1 MKKKYA
7 RFIDEFNIEYL
18 DKPYVKYEVEKEV
31 EDEKGNIQKVMQ
43 MTTFAN
49 PTEEQIKNAG
59 YKEVVQGETIPE
71 YDENTHYLEQRY
83 IDGDVITIGY
93 VVVEYVLP
101 EEVMEIK
108 EEELI

>member
-18 DKPYVKYEVEKEV
+18 DKPYVKYEVEKEI
-31 EDEKGNIQKVMQ
+31 EDEEGNKQKVMQ

-59 YKEVVQGETIPE
+59 YKEVVQDETIPE

-93 VVVEYVLP
+93 VAVEYVLP
-101 EEVMEIK
+101 EEIMEIK

>member
-18 DKPYVKYEVEKEV
+18 DKPYVKYEVEKEI
-31 EDEKGNIQKVMQ
+31 EDEEGNKQKVMQ

-59 YKEVVQGETIPE
+59 YKEVVQDETIPE

-83 IDGDVITIGY
+83 IDGDVITIAY
-93 VVVEYVLP
+93 VAVEYVLP

>member
-7 RFIDEFNIEYL
+7 RFIDEFKIEYL

-31 EDEKGNIQKVMQ
+31 ADEEGNIQKVMQ

-59 YKEVVQGETIPE
+59 YKEVVLDESVPK

-83 IDGDVITIGY
+83 IDGDVITKVY
-93 VVVEYVLP
+93 VVVEYEMILESENYL
-101 EEVMEIK
+101 EEQ
-108 EEELI
+108 

>member
-18 DKPYVKYEVEKEV
+18 DKPYVKYEVEKEI
-31 EDEKGNIQKVMQ
+31 EDEEGNIQKVMQ

-49 PTEEQIKNAG
+49 PTEEQIKNAR
-59 YKEVVQGETIPE
+59 YKEVVQDETIPE

-101 EEVMEIK
+101 EEIMES
-108 EEELI
+108 EGV

>member
-31 EDEKGNIQKVMQ
+31 VDEEGNIQKVMQ

-59 YKEVVQGETIPE
+59 YKEVVQDETIPE

-83 IDGDVITIGY
+83 IDGTVITIGN
-93 VVVEYVLP
+93 VAVEYVVP
-101 EEVMEIK
+101 EGVEDIIEGEEI
-108 EEELI
+108 